1 MFNTNFG
8 GSSLSIQNKN
18 AIIEPTPEQRNEL
31 FKLLIDDPMYYS
43 VELPL
48 ILPDTNEDLAEFG
61 AKARRIFKNSNFEKD
76 TDDYSKKE
84 LMVQLANNI
93 IGTIREK
100 QLKPKITDAIVGT
113 NAVDGYV
120 DIPVGNSAL
129 LPVLNNSA
137 NEVFNGVDLTKHRL
151 YKVNAN
157 GKRLN
162 NRGIVM
168 NRNQVKAQNKRI
180 RDSLIRSENDIRA
193 GAVPKVDVSTR
204 ELRSL
209 YDDPM
214 PRVNVAETSND
225 FFDGMNA

>member
-8 GSSLSIQNKN
+8 NSSLSIQNKN

-100 QLKPKITDAIVGT
+100 RLKPKITDAIVGT
-113 NAVDGYV
+113 DGVDGY
-120 DIPVGNSAL
+120 AL

-137 NEVFNGVDLTKHRL
+137 DEVFNGVDLTKHRL

-193 GAVPKVDVSTR
+193 GAVPKVDVSAR